1 MDRRTDFPLST
12 VSRRATPARV
22 LIIEQD
28 QASREAL
35 TAILRPFGDVVSTQT
50 VEEAFFVLVQSAS
63 PEIVIVSLHG
73 TREIETLDSLKGVHP
88 WIKLLVLTEAATL
101 QSTLEAYRH
110 GALAYLL
117 KPVHVKE
124 FVTLVQQLLNDS

>member
-12 VSRRATPARV
+12 VLTHARV
-22 LIIEQD
+22 LMVEQY
-28 QASREAL
+28 QASREAV
-35 TAILRPFGDVVSTQT
+35 TAILRPSADVVSTQT
-50 VEEAFFVLVQSAS
+50 VEEAFFVLAQSAS
-63 PEIVIVSLHG
+63 PELVIVSLHG
-73 TREIETLDSLKGVHP
+73 TRKIEMVDSLKGVHP